1 MFLKKPENKIPG
13 RAKGREG
20 GNLQLTETEKEV
32 MINAMDL
39 VISRITAME
48 MNGEQYLSNITDAID
63 PERELSPDRR
73 LKVLR
78 DSVESI
84 KMKTR

>member
-1 MFLKKPENKIPG
+1 M
-13 RAKGREG
+13 
-20 GNLQLTETEKEV
+20 QLTETEKEIV
-32 MINAMDL
+32 QSSLDL
-39 VISRITAME
+39 VLSRVSSME

-63 PERELSPDRR
+63 PERELTPDRR
-73 LKVLR
+73 LKVLQ

>member
-1 MFLKKPENKIPG
+1 M
-13 RAKGREG
+13 
-20 GNLQLTETEKEV
+20 QLTETEREV
-32 MINAMDL
+32 LINAMDL

-48 MNGEQYLSNITDAID
+48 MNGEQYLEAITDAID
-63 PERELSPDRR
+63 PERELTPDRR

-84 KMKTR
+84 KWKVR

>member
-1 MFLKKPENKIPG
+1 MD
-13 RAKGREG
+13 
-20 GNLQLTETEKEV
+20 LTETEKEIV
-32 MINAMDL
+32 QNAMDL
-39 VISRITAME
+39 VISRVSSME

-84 KMKTR
+84 KLKVR